1 MTLQP
6 LHRCLLEMNI
16 EGNSFGD
23 NATIHQGNIYH
34 YSSEGASDRCLADL
48 RSTDPRD
55 DKVRI
60 EQTKGGLLRELYN
73 WIFENDKFKLWY
85 NDDDTQGQLLWI
97 TGDPG
102 KGKTML
108 ACGIIDQ
115 LADQTRIKNPESKTM
130 LSYFFCQGT
139 DSRINSAVAVLRGL
153 LYLIVHQQPSLISHI
168 RTKYDIAGKSLFE
181 DVNAWTALS
190 QILTHVLQDTSI
202 DSTILVIDA
211 LDECEADQAKLLD
224 FILQHSSLS
233 RVKWIITS
241 RNGPLIEQ
249 KLSTYNSRA
258 LLSLELKDSEASISD
273 AVNTYIK
280 YSVSRLGLVQ
290 DDQALQDDL
299 EKVMRQKVN
308 GTFLWVS
315 LVMKELEQVE
325 SWDALQVIDEIP
337 SDLKDVYTRMLGQIL
352 QLKRGNHKYCIQL
365 LSTACAAYRPL
376 SLSEL
381 GFLSDLPRG
390 ISEKPGAVRRVVTMC
405 GSFLTIRDENVYLVH
420 QSAKDYLST
429 EALQTIFPSGVEKIH
444 HFLFSRSLQ
453 GMSQTLKRDVWDLKA
468 PGVLIDELM
477 APEPD
482 PLATT
487 RYSCVYWADHLCDGI
502 SENWTQINDLDDDG
516 IIHQFLNKHYLHWLE
531 ALSLQRSISHGVTAL
546 NKLETLLQKMEKKR
560 LTTSAEI
567 IRDARRFVLTYR
579 QMIEIAPLQLY
590 ASALL
595 FSPTE
600 SLIRRLFSEEEPTWL
615 ASKPTMDAKWGPC
628 IQTLEG
634 HEDTITSVVC
644 SADGQR
650 LATASRDRTVK
661 IWDYHTG
668 GCLLTLKGHH
678 KTVGSVAFS
687 ADCQKVV
694 SSSSDGTVKIWDAR
708 VGTCLQTL
716 RCQSYKWSWASL
728 SPDGKLAAT
737 ISETDDLI
745 IWNLTGAFSHI
756 LDVPIYGFLI
766 AAVFSA
772 DSRQFALV
780 YSNEVHIWDVATN
793 TRFRTLAGR
802 FIAADNTAVFSPNG
816 QQFASY
822 VYEKEI
828 RIWSI
833 ETGGL
838 IKILPR
844 SEAAVAVVFS
854 PDGLRIASALGDK
867 TIKIWDTTT
876 GNRLQTIY
884 GLNHTLLSVAFSK
897 NGRELAS
904 ASSERVARIWN
915 LDTGHTSLIPDL
927 HIREIDQVIFSKDN
941 KLIESISYG
950 ELNIW
955 NTLDGT
961 CSLTLP
967 TEGTIF
973 SEDGQRLAFIGLDHT
988 IYITNSDLTRY
999 IEISKGYVEQL
1010 RDITFTSD
1018 GRYFV
1023 TMGDEMV
1030 KIWEPTTGECL
1041 QTIQDTWP
1049 VVLMACSPD
1058 SQRVAIGVATMPSTH
1073 SSQLVKIWD
1082 LTTKK
1087 RFQTLN
1093 TPNCSLIFFSPDGKL
1108 FGTVT
1113 KSYRHPSMMQQL
1125 KSWDVSEGVCLQTF
1139 QELAGNIKLC
1149 TFSPNNQLLMSYS
1162 SGMLDSTT
1170 RSKKTLTMIK
1180 IWDAAS
1186 GACLVTLDVGPPINS
1201 LSFDPLNNSRIH
1213 TNIGVMDLSFGS
1225 SETDSEISS
1234 RELVHHGYGISLD
1247 GMWIVNG
1254 KERLLML
1261 PPDYRNKATA
1271 VKGSQ
1276 ISIGVVTRE
1285 SDRLFLM
1292 RFVNE

>member
-1 MTLQP
+1 
-6 LHRCLLEMNI
+6 MNI
-16 EGNSFGD
+16 EANSFGD
-23 NATIHQGNIYH
+23 NATIHQGNVYH

-73 WIFENDKFKLWY
+73 WILENDKFKLWY
-85 NDDDTQGQLLWI
+85 DDDDTQGQLLWI

-108 ACGIIDQ
+108 ACGIIDE
-115 LADQTRIKNPESKTM
+115 LANQTRIKNPESKIM

-153 LYLIVHQQPSLISHI
+153 LYLIIHQQPPLISHI
-168 RTKYDIAGKSLFE
+168 RSKYDIAGKSLFE

-190 QILTHVLQDTSI
+190 QIFINVLQDTSI

-211 LDECEADQAKLLD
+211 LDECGADQAKLLD
-224 FILQHSSLS
+224 FILHHASLS

-241 RNGPLIEQ
+241 RNGPIIDQ
-249 KLSTYNSRA
+249 KLSTNSSRA
-258 LLSLELKDSEASISD
+258 LLNLDLKDNEASISD
-273 AVNTYIK
+273 AVDTYIK
-280 YSVSRLGLVQ
+280 YSISRLEL
-290 DDQALQDDL
+290 LQDDKALQGDL
-299 EKVMRQKVN
+299 EKAMREKVN

-337 SDLKDVYTRMLGQIL
+337 SDLKQVYARMLEQIL
-352 QLKRGNHKYCIQL
+352 QLKRGNHMHCMKL
-365 LSTACAAYRPL
+365 LSTACATYRPL

-390 ISEKPGAVRRVVTMC
+390 ISEKPEAVRRVVTMC

-420 QSAKDYLST
+420 QSAKDYLSA

-444 HFLFSRSLQ
+444 HFLFSRSLH
-453 GMSQTLKRDVWDLKA
+453 GMSQILKRDIWDLKA
-468 PGVLIDELM
+468 AGVLIDEIIT
-477 APEPD
+477 PQSD

-487 RYSCVYWADHLCDGI
+487 RYSCVYWADHLCDGV
-502 SENWTQINDLDDDG
+502 SESGTQINDLDDE
-516 IIHQFLNKHYLHWLE
+516 IIHEFLNNNYLYWLE
-531 ALSLQRSISHGVTAL
+531 ALGLQRSISYGVTAL
-546 NKLETLLQKMEKKR
+546 NKLEALLQKMEKER
-560 LTTSAEI
+560 LMQSAEI
-567 IRDARRFVLTYR
+567 IRDARRFILTYR
-579 QMIEIAPLQLY
+579 KMIEIAPLQLY

-600 SLIRRLFSEEEPTWL
+600 SLIRRLFSKEEPTWL

-634 HEDTITSVVC
+634 HEDTIISVVC

-661 IWDYHTG
+661 IWDYQTG

-708 VGTCLQTL
+708 VGNCLQTL
-716 RCQSYKWSWASL
+716 RCQSYKWSWATL

-745 IWNLTGAFSHI
+745 VWDLTGASSHI
-756 LDVPIYGFLI
+756 LNVHIHGFLI
-766 AAVFSA
+766 TAVFSV
-772 DSRQFALV
+772 DNRQFALV
-780 YSNEVHIWDVATN
+780 YSNEVHIWDIATN
-793 TRFRTLAGR
+793 THFQTLQGR
-802 FIAADNTAVFSPNG
+802 FVAADNTAVFSING

-828 RIWSI
+828 KLWSI
-833 ETGGL
+833 ATGECV
-838 IKILPR
+838 KVLPD
-844 SEAAVAVVFS
+844 SENAVAVAFS

-876 GNRLQTIY
+876 GNCLQTIH
-884 GLNHTLLSVAFSK
+884 GLNHKPLSVAFSTD
-897 NGRELAS
+897 GRELAS
-904 ASSERVARIWN
+904 ASVEGVARIWS
-915 LDTGHTSLIPDL
+915 LDTGHTSLIPDAP
-927 HIREIDQVIFSKDN
+927 IRGIDQVIFSKDN
-941 KLIESISYG
+941 TLIESISYG
-950 ELNIW
+950 EVNIW
-955 NTLDGT
+955 NTLDGI
-961 CSLTLP
+961 CSQTLP
-967 TEGTIF
+967 TEGTMF
-973 SEDGQRLAFIGLDHT
+973 SEDGQRLAFIGEDYT
-988 IYITNSDLTRY
+988 IYITNEDLTRY
-999 IEISKGYVEQL
+999 IEIPKGYVEQL
-1010 RDITFTSD
+1010 RDIAFTSD

-1023 TMGDEMV
+1023 TMGDEMIE
-1030 KIWEPTTGECL
+1030 IWEPTTGECL
-1041 QTIQDTWP
+1041 QTIHDTRP

-1058 SQRVAIGVATMPSTH
+1058 SQRIGIGVATMPWTH
-1073 SSQLVKIWD
+1073 SAQLVKIWD
-1082 LTTKK
+1082 LTTEECS
-1087 RFQTLN
+1087 QTLN

-1108 FGTVT
+1108 LGTVI
-1113 KSYRHPSMMQQL
+1113 KSYRYPDTRQQV
-1125 KSWDVSEGVCLQTF
+1125 KSWDVAKGVCLQTF
-1139 QELAGNIKLC
+1139 QELEGNMKLC
-1149 TFSPNNQLLMSYS
+1149 AFSPNNQLLVSYS
-1162 SGMLDSTT
+1162 TGMLDSITG
-1170 RSKKTLTMIK
+1170 SNKTLNMIK
-1180 IWDAAS
+1180 IWDAAL

-1225 SETDSEISS
+1225 SEANSQISS

-1254 KERLLML
+1254 KERLLLL

-1271 VKGSQ
+1271 VRGSRVA
-1276 ISIGVVTRE
+1276 IGVVTRE
-1285 SDRLFLM
+1285 SNRLFLM